1 MTPRKDKMELIRATY
16 YPLLFIALLW
26 LIKGIETAFGLDFSE
41 YGIYPLN
48 GKGLRGIVLSPLIH
62 ANWGHLTNNSV
73 PLLVLGS
80 MLFYFYRPIAARVFF
95 LSYFIHGFWLWFFA
109 RSSYHIGASGLIYA
123 LGAFLFTSGVL
134 CRNTK
139 MLAIAL
145 VVAFEYG
152 SMVWGIFPN
161 DEHISWEGHLTGTV
175 AGIVLAVYLHPHG
188 PKRNIG
194 NWKNDMPDEPDVP
207 PEEAYWDTVDELDD
221 YERKLVE

>member
-1 MTPRKDKMELIRATY
+1 
-16 YPLLFIALLW
+16 
-26 LIKGIETAFGLDFSE
+26 
-41 YGIYPLN
+41 
-48 GKGLRGIVLSPLIH
+48 
-62 ANWGHLTNNSV
+62 
-73 PLLVLGS
+73 

-161 DEHISWEGHLTGTV
+161 SYNFV
-175 AGIVLAVYLHPHG
+175 
-188 PKRNIG
+188 
-194 NWKNDMPDEPDVP
+194 
-207 PEEAYWDTVDELDD
+207 
-221 YERKLVE
+221 